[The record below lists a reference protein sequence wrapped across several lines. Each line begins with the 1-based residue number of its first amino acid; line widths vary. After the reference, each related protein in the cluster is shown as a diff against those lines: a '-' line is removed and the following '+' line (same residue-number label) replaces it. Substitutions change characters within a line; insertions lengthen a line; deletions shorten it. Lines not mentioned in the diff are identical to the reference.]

1 MLYIPNTDEYLKIL
15 TDDEM
20 KYIVVKNFTEYFKSV
35 RERLYSKL
43 SEEQSLRKVAV
54 SLYIFLTTPDKV
66 EKYPE
71 MMQSNF
77 FDNCVHHYHIEISNL
92 FDPELQLIN
101 TKPIIKNKFKKLLM
115 ALKKFKAH
123 AVLVLECKRR
133 NDDKVF
139 YSTNC

>member
-1 MLYIPNTDEYLKIL
+1 MLYIPNTYDYLKIL

-20 KYIVVKNFTEYFKSV
+20 KYIVVKNFTEYFKSM

-54 SLYIFLTTPDKV
+54 SLYIFFTTPDKV

-71 MMQSNF
+71 MMQSNS

-101 TKPIIKNKFKKLLM
+101 TKPIIKNKLKKLLM
-115 ALKKFKAH
+115 ALKKFKAR
-123 AVLVLECKRR
+123 AVLVL
-133 NDDKVF
+133 
-139 YSTNC
+139 

>member
-1 MLYIPNTDEYLKIL
+1 MLYIPNTDDYLKIL
-15 TDDEM
+15 TGDEM
-20 KYIVVKNFTEYFKSV
+20 KYIVVKNFTQYFKSM

-54 SLYIFLTTPDKV
+54 SLYIFLTTHDKV

-92 FDPELQLIN
+92 FDPELQLI
-101 TKPIIKNKFKKLLM
+101 
-115 ALKKFKAH
+115 A
-123 AVLVLECKRR
+123 
-133 NDDKVF
+133 
-139 YSTNC
+139 TN